1 MRPRTQYADSEGC
14 SIAYQVIGDG
24 PVDVF
29 FLQGLLSHLD
39 MQWCDPIFSAFL
51 HRLASRARLI
61 VMDQRGV
68 GLSDGTGTIPT
79 IDERVAD
86 MAAVADAAG
95 TERMFVIGHCHGGP
109 PAIVYAATHPER
121 LAGLILMSTFANGK
135 ADINHP
141 GALSE
146 EDFASWM
153 EAVDHWGEGRSMS
166 YFNPSRYEGRLYR
179 HLYASFERAALSRGM
194 ARAAVACTRDIDVT
208 PALGSIRL
216 PTMVMHCT
224 DDFLPVE
231 SGRFL
236 ATSIPHARFV
246 ELDGA
251 DHAPFVGTGSEQVS
265 AEVLEFIGAHDSL
278 SPVARERFGA
288 ILFTDIVDSTREA
301 ARHGDERWADLLM
314 RHDIAV
320 RDEIDRRRGEC
331 LKFTGD
337 GYLATFTLCEDA
349 LRCAAALQTIAAE
362 YGFAI
367 RCGVHAGDYTAA
379 GDDAVGLAVIIT
391 SRLMSAAGAGQIL
404 ASNAVLTAVA
414 GASFQFGPERE
425 MTLKGVPGT
434 TAAAELITAGDVEN
448 VTSRWRP
455 DPVTNGPATTWLDRL
470 VVLGAR
476 RFPSATHVLSRAK
489 HSGGAGPAAIPA
501 ARRRGLARP
510 VPPRS

>member
-146 EDFASWM
+146 EDFASWL

-208 PALGSIRL
+208 PALGSIRV

-391 SRLMSAAGAGQIL
+391 SRLMSAAGTG
-404 ASNAVLTAVA
+404 
-414 GASFQFGPERE
+414 
-425 MTLKGVPGT
+425 
-434 TAAAELITAGDVEN
+434 
-448 VTSRWRP
+448 
-455 DPVTNGPATTWLDRL
+455 
-470 VVLGAR
+470 
-476 RFPSATHVLSRAK
+476 
-489 HSGGAGPAAIPA
+489 
-501 ARRRGLARP
+501 
-510 VPPRS
+510 